1 MLSEFQT
8 PLHWRLWGEVC
19 RKNNWHDVR
28 GQVAESALR
37 KESEYHQSVWA
48 FAEMLARQGNRPV
61 VADHLRKGAYCDMLA
76 RPKSLTQFD
85 NADLDRVLVLFRLL
99 IEPADLTAGK
109 DYAAYKEYDRVKAE
123 IARCRHLKVP
133 CALTLPD
140 DPGQRRRLLNA
151 VKQAPLALVNY
162 FLRQETEYFLTMDY
176 ESLPLAK
183 LHSLVRTLKNRR
195 AEFRRPVA
203 AAVMADNEPF

>member
-19 RKNNWHDVR
+19 RKNHWHDVGGR
-28 GQVAESALR
+28 VADEAQLTRNTSD
-37 KESEYHQSVWA
+37 YHRTVWA

-195 AEFRRPVA
+195 AEFHRPVHHA
-203 AAVMADNEPF
+203 HVEEPF